1 MGSQTR
7 EIRLLNYPGKARS
20 EPFCNRFSTSIFLDM
35 TYTDRRNPNHPCICR
50 ATDPHF
56 LTFLLLFLDPW
67 GAPVMLSVHTF
78 SSKINWIYFSDK
90 LATHSWAKEAT
101 LSITKHVFWTRTRQ
115 TPLLFTT
122 SRNQASVNCRKPR
135 SCCAEN
141 KTLIK
146 SLNIYCGSE
155 SQPWP
160 VPPPLESACILQT
173 QLF

>member
-1 MGSQTR
+1 MKSLSKRTPDSGPEITADRNGSVCRAKLAQVSMLLANVAPFSGRWGSQTR
-7 EIRLLNYPGKARS
+7 EIWLLNYPGKARS

-90 LATHSWAKEAT
+90 LATHSWAKEALLWASPNIFSDLLHCMT
-101 LSITKHVFWTRTRQ
+101 DSRSIHVSTNDT
-115 TPLLFTT
+115 
-122 SRNQASVNCRKPR
+122 
-135 SCCAEN
+135 
-141 KTLIK
+141 I
-146 SLNIYCGSE
+146 
-155 SQPWP
+155 
-160 VPPPLESACILQT
+160 
-173 QLF
+173 